1 VKTRL
6 KAVTLPTVLVISVL
20 IILIVFFVYSLWEM
34 NFLHYSSYHY
44 KKQQQENLNSAM
56 VLYCNDSTFLKD
68 HDEEKNYR
76 LYEADSTSLISFLA
90 KQWGFYEVVS
100 VSSHN
105 GSFSSTRLLGKK
117 QECDHKAALW
127 LCDRN
132 RALSLSGR
140 TEISGKIFIPLNGI
154 NYTEIDGEYY
164 QGDEIPYAQLGVAD
178 AELPPIDSS
187 NLIFLANLKES
198 RAMAI
203 DLPAITDTYHGF
215 QMPTSFYE
223 LTENKDNIFLRGNVI
238 LFAEEL
244 KISVS
249 SKINEVIIFARKV
262 TIEEGFTGSMQI
274 FCSDTVLINEHV
286 TLQYPSGIFVDA
298 EIDRPYVSLSD
309 HSEINGYVIIKGK
322 IRDEELL
329 FPAYRQSEKSLLRGL
344 LYVDGTTNIRGELS
358 GAVYLKDCFFTS
370 NQNVYAGAL
379 YNTRILR
386 NDNIA
391 YPIFL
396 SGEYARKEIKS
407 VY

>member
-1 VKTRL
+1 
-6 KAVTLPTVLVISVL
+6 
-20 IILIVFFVYSLWEM
+20 M
-34 NFLHYSSYHY
+34 
-44 KKQQQENLNSAM
+44 
-56 VLYCNDSTFLKD
+56 
-68 HDEEKNYR
+68 
-76 LYEADSTSLISFLA
+76 
-90 KQWGFYEVVS
+90 
-100 VSSHN
+100 
-105 GSFSSTRLLGKK
+105 GKK

>member
-1 VKTRL
+1 K
-6 KAVTLPTVLVISVL
+6 S
-20 IILIVFFVYSLWEM
+20 
-34 NFLHYSSYHY
+34 
-44 KKQQQENLNSAM
+44 
-56 VLYCNDSTFLKD
+56 
-68 HDEEKNYR
+68 YR
-76 LYEADSTSLISFLA
+76 LYEADSTSLISFHA

-105 GSFSSTRLLGKK
+105 GSFSTTRLLGKK
-117 QECDHKAALW
+117 QECDHKAVLW

-132 RALSLSGR
+132 RALSLSGK

-178 AELPPIDSS
+178 AELPPIDSN
-187 NLIFLANLKES
+187 NLIFLADLKEN
-198 RAMAI
+198 RIMAV
-203 DLPAITDTYHGF
+203 DSPATTDTYYGF
-215 QMPTSFYE
+215 NKTTSFFN
-223 LTENKDNIFLRGNVI
+223 LTESKGDIILRGNVV
-238 LFAEEL
+238 LYADEL
-244 KISVS
+244 TISAS

-396 SGEYARKEIKS
+396 SGEYTRKEIKS
-407 VY
+407 IY

>member
-1 VKTRL
+1 MKTRL
-6 KAVTLPTVLVISVL
+6 KAVTLPMVLVISVL
-20 IILIVFFVYSLWEM
+20 IILVVLFVYSLWEM
-34 NFLHYSSYHY
+34 NFFHYSSYHY
-44 KKQQQENLNSAM
+44 KKQQQENLNSGI
-56 VLYCNDSTFLKD
+56 VLYCNDSTFLRN
-68 HDEEKNYR
+68 HNEEKDYR
-76 LYEADSTSLISFLA
+76 LYEADSTSIINFLT

-117 QECDHKAALW
+117 QECNHRAALW

-132 RALSLSGR
+132 RALSLSGE
-140 TEISGKIFIPLNGI
+140 TELRGKIFIPLNGI

-164 QGDEIPYAQLGVAD
+164 GGEEIPYSLLAIAD
-178 AELPPIDSS
+178 AELPPIDSNCLS
-187 NLIFLANLKES
+187 FPENLKGS
-198 RAMAI
+198 RCIAV
-203 DLPAITDTYHGF
+203 DLPATTNTYYGF
-215 QMPTSFYE
+215 QMPTSFFK
-223 LTENKDNIFLRGNVI
+223 LTENKDDILLRGNAV

-244 KISVS
+244 KISAS
-249 SKINEVIIFARKV
+249 SKINEVIICARKV
-262 TIEEGFTGSMQI
+262 TIEEGFTGSIQI
-274 FCSDTVLINEHV
+274 FCSDTVLIYENV

-298 EIDRPYVSLSD
+298 EIDRPYVSLSEN
-309 HSEINGYVIIKGK
+309 SEINGYVIIKGK
-322 IRDEELL
+322 IRDEGLL

-344 LYVDGTTNIRGELS
+344 LYVDGTTNIRGEIS

-396 SGEYARKEIKS
+396 SGEYTRKEIKS